1 MAQISD
7 FINIVDDSKSLKD
20 KELPK
25 LTPLQVK
32 QLDFLVKEYPMLDL
46 MALESVLRLSEK
58 QVDKIVSE
66 IKSGDLKHSE
76 PLTPEECVIQAVKV
90 SD

>member
-1 MAQISD
+1 MASIGD
-7 FINIVDDSKSLKD
+7 YINIVDDSKSLKD

-25 LTPLQVK
+25 LSPLQIK

-46 MALESVLRLSEK
+46 MALESVLRLSEN

-76 PLTPEECVIQAVKV
+76 PLPSEDCIIQSVKV